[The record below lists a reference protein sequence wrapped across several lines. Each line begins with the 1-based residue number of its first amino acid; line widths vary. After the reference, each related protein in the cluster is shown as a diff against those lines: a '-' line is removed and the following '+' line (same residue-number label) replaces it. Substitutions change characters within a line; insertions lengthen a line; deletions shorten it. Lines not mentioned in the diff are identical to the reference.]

1 MENANVDVRVSP
13 GLHPDNVKQID
24 GFDEQTAPYLAPT
37 MTAFSTAYEGV
48 RAVLAAKEAA
58 AANPTWNEAQQI
70 IHTDDFA
77 QKHLTRITKSFD
89 VTRSNLDKAIV
100 ALEQQLTTPIESKA
114 AASIAGEIRAYAKNL
129 PSEQRHKFI
138 QQAIDEGD
146 HTTVSAL
153 LGAPAYLSG
162 LDANFQQTY
171 VRFWNERSAPEI
183 AQRLKAMKG
192 AKQMIEERAGLVFKE
207 LEKAVGAP
215 PHKAAALRKAKTEAE
230 QAFVLKDIGQ

>member
-1 MENANVDVRVSP
+1 MTDNVDARITPS
-13 GLHPDNVKQID
+13 LHPDNVKNID

-48 RAVLAAKEAA
+48 RAVWAAKEAA
-58 AANPTWNEAQQI
+58 AHNPTWNEAMQI

-77 QKHLTRITKSFD
+77 QKHFAKISKSFD
-89 VTRSNLDKAIV
+89 VTRSNLEKGITM
-100 ALEQQLTTPIESKA
+100 LEQQLAAPIESKA
-114 AASIAGEIRAYAKNL
+114 AQSIAGEIRAFVRDMPTEK
-129 PSEQRHKFI
+129 RHKFI
-138 QQAIDEGD
+138 QEAIDTGD
-146 HTTVSAL
+146 EKTVSAL

-171 VRFWNERSAPEI
+171 VRFWNERSAPEV

-215 PHKAAALRKAKTEAE
+215 PHKAAALRQAKTNAE
-230 QAFVLKDIGQ
+230 KAFILQDLG

>member
-1 MENANVDVRVSP
+1 MTDNVDHRISP
-13 GLHPDNVKQID
+13 SLHPENVKSID

-77 QKHLTRITKSFD
+77 QKHLARITKSFD

-114 AASIAGEIRAYAKNL
+114 AASIAGEIRAFVRDMPTEK
-129 PSEQRHKFI
+129 RHAFI
-138 QQAIDEGD
+138 QQALDAAD
-146 HTTVSAL
+146 HVT
-153 LGAPAYLSG
+153 LGAVLGSPPYLSG
-162 LDANFQQTY
+162 LDANFQAVY
-171 VRFWNERSAPEI
+171 VRHYHERNSPEL

-192 AKQMIEERAGLVFKE
+192 AKQMIEERAGLVFE
-207 LEKAVGAP
+207 SMARAVGAP
-215 PHKAAALRKAKTEAE
+215 PHKAKALREAKTAAE
-230 QAFVLKDIGQ
+230 QAFVLKDICQ

>member
-1 MENANVDVRVSP
+1 MTDNVDHRISP
-13 GLHPDNVKQID
+13 SLHPENVKSID

-77 QKHLTRITKSFD
+77 QKHLARITKSFD

-114 AASIAGEIRAYAKNL
+114 AASIAGEIRAFVRYMPTEK
-129 PSEQRHKFI
+129 RHAFI
-138 QQAIDEGD
+138 QQALDAAD
-146 HTTVSAL
+146 HVT
-153 LGAPAYLSG
+153 LGAVLGSPPYLSG
-162 LDANFQQTY
+162 LDANFQAVY
-171 VRFWNERSAPEI
+171 VRHYHERNSPEL

-192 AKQMIEERAGLVFKE
+192 AKQMIEERAGLVFE
-207 LEKAVGAP
+207 SMARAVGAP
-215 PHKAAALRKAKTEAE
+215 PHKAKALREAKTAAE

>member
-1 MENANVDVRVSP
+1 MTDNVDHRITPS
-13 GLHPDNVKQID
+13 LHPENVKSID

-37 MTAFSTAYEGV
+37 MTAFSAAYEGV

-114 AASIAGEIRAYAKNL
+114 AASIAGEIRAFVRDMPTEK
-129 PSEQRHKFI
+129 RHAFI
-138 QQAIDEGD
+138 QQALDAAD
-146 HTTVSAL
+146 HVT
-153 LGAPAYLSG
+153 LGAVLGSPPYLSG
-162 LDANFQQTY
+162 LDANFQAVY
-171 VRFWNERSAPEI
+171 VRHYHERNSPEL

-192 AKQMIEERAGLVFKE
+192 AKQMIEERAGLVFE
-207 LEKAVGAP
+207 SMARAVGAP
-215 PHKAAALRKAKTEAE
+215 PHKAKALREAKTAAE

>member
-1 MENANVDVRVSP
+1 MTDNVDHRISP
-13 GLHPDNVKQID
+13 SLHPENVKSID

-77 QKHLTRITKSFD
+77 QKHLARITKSFD

-114 AASIAGEIRAYAKNL
+114 AASIAGEIRAFVRDMPTEK
-129 PSEQRHKFI
+129 RHAFI
-138 QQAIDEGD
+138 QQALDAAD
-146 HTTVSAL
+146 HVT
-153 LGAPAYLSG
+153 LGAVLGSPPYLSG
-162 LDANFQQTY
+162 LDANFQAVY
-171 VRFWNERSAPEI
+171 VRHYHERNSPEL

-192 AKQMIEERAGLVFKE
+192 AKQMIEERAGLVFE
-207 LEKAVGAP
+207 SMARAVGAP
-215 PHKAAALRKAKTEAE
+215 PHKAAALRKAKTAAE
-230 QAFVLKDIGQ
+230 QAFVLKDICQ

>member
-1 MENANVDVRVSP
+1 MTDNVDHRITPS
-13 GLHPDNVKQID
+13 LHPENVKSID

-114 AASIAGEIRAYAKNL
+114 AASIAGEIRAFVRDMPTEK
-129 PSEQRHKFI
+129 RHAFI
-138 QQAIDEGD
+138 QQALDAAD
-146 HTTVSAL
+146 HVT
-153 LGAPAYLSG
+153 LGAVLGSPPYLSG
-162 LDANFQQTY
+162 LDANFQAVY
-171 VRFWNERSAPEI
+171 VRHYHERNSPEL

-192 AKQMIEERAGLVFKE
+192 AKQMIEERAGLVFE
-207 LEKAVGAP
+207 SMARAVGAP
-215 PHKAAALRKAKTEAE
+215 PHKAKALREAKTAAE

>member
-1 MENANVDVRVSP
+1 MTDNVDHRISP
-13 GLHPDNVKQID
+13 SLHPENVKSID

-48 RAVLAAKEAA
+48 RAVLAAKEAV

-77 QKHLTRITKSFD
+77 QKHLARITKSFD

-114 AASIAGEIRAYAKNL
+114 AASIAGEIRAFVRDMPTEK
-129 PSEQRHKFI
+129 RHAFI
-138 QQAIDEGD
+138 QQALDAAD
-146 HTTVSAL
+146 HVT
-153 LGAPAYLSG
+153 LGAVLGSPPYLSG
-162 LDANFQQTY
+162 LDANFQAVY
-171 VRFWNERSAPEI
+171 VRHYHERNSPEL

-192 AKQMIEERAGLVFKE
+192 AKQMIEERAGLVFE
-207 LEKAVGAP
+207 SMARAVGAP
-215 PHKAAALRKAKTEAE
+215 PHKAKALREAKTAAE

>member
-1 MENANVDVRVSP
+1 MTDNVDHRITPS
-13 GLHPDNVKQID
+13 LHPENVKSID

-114 AASIAGEIRAYAKNL
+114 AASIAGEIRAFVRDMPTEK
-129 PSEQRHKFI
+129 RHAFI
-138 QQAIDEGD
+138 QQALDAAD
-146 HTTVSAL
+146 HVT
-153 LGAPAYLSG
+153 LGAVLGSPPYVSG
-162 LDANFQQTY
+162 LDANFQAVY
-171 VRFWNERSAPEI
+171 VRHYHERNSPEL

-192 AKQMIEERAGLVFKE
+192 AKQMIEERAGLVFE
-207 LEKAVGAP
+207 SMARAVGAP
-215 PHKAAALRKAKTEAE
+215 PHKAKALREAKTAAE

>member
-1 MENANVDVRVSP
+1 MTDNVDARITPS
-13 GLHPDNVKQID
+13 LHPDNVKNID

-48 RAVLAAKEAA
+48 RAVWAAKEAA
-58 AANPTWNEAQQI
+58 AHNPTWNEAMQI

-77 QKHLTRITKSFD
+77 QKHFAKISKSFD
-89 VTRSNLDKAIV
+89 VTRSNLEKGITM
-100 ALEQQLTTPIESKA
+100 LEQQLAAPIESKA
-114 AASIAGEIRAYAKNL
+114 TQSIAGEIRAFVRDMPTEK
-129 PSEQRHKFI
+129 RHKFI
-138 QQAIDEGD
+138 QKAIDAGD
-146 HTTVSAL
+146 EKTVSAL

-171 VRFWNERSAPEI
+171 VRFWNERSAPEV

-215 PHKAAALRKAKTEAE
+215 PHKAAALR
-230 QAFVLKDIGQ
+230 

>member
-1 MENANVDVRVSP
+1 MTDNVDHRITPS
-13 GLHPDNVKQID
+13 LHPENVKSID

-77 QKHLTRITKSFD
+77 QKHLARITKSFD

-114 AASIAGEIRAYAKNL
+114 AASIAGEIRAFVRDMPTEK
-129 PSEQRHKFI
+129 RHAFI
-138 QQAIDEGD
+138 QQALDAAD
-146 HTTVSAL
+146 HVT
-153 LGAPAYLSG
+153 LGAVLGSPPYLSG
-162 LDANFQQTY
+162 LDANFQAVY
-171 VRFWNERSAPEI
+171 VRHYHERNSPEL

-192 AKQMIEERAGLVFKE
+192 AKQMIEERAGLVFE
-207 LEKAVGAP
+207 SMARAVGAP
-215 PHKAAALRKAKTEAE
+215 PHKAKALREAKTAAE

>member
-1 MENANVDVRVSP
+1 MTDNVDHRISP
-13 GLHPDNVKQID
+13 SLHPENVKSID

-77 QKHLTRITKSFD
+77 QKHLARITKSFD

-114 AASIAGEIRAYAKNL
+114 AASIAGEIRAFVRDMPTEK
-129 PSEQRHKFI
+129 RHAFI
-138 QQAIDEGD
+138 QQALDAAD
-146 HTTVSAL
+146 HVT
-153 LGAPAYLSG
+153 LGAVLGSPPYLSG
-162 LDANFQQTY
+162 LDANFQAVY
-171 VRFWNERSAPEI
+171 VRHYHERNSPEL

-192 AKQMIEERAGLVFKE
+192 AKQMIEERAGLVFE
-207 LEKAVGAP
+207 SMARAVGAP
-215 PHKAAALRKAKTEAE
+215 PHKAKALREAKTAAE

>member
-1 MENANVDVRVSP
+1 MTDNVDHRISP
-13 GLHPDNVKQID
+13 SLHPENVKSID

-77 QKHLTRITKSFD
+77 QKHLARITKSFD

-114 AASIAGEIRAYAKNL
+114 AASIAGEIRAFVRDMPTEK
-129 PSEQRHKFI
+129 RHAFI
-138 QQAIDEGD
+138 QQALDAAD
-146 HTTVSAL
+146 HVT
-153 LGAPAYLSG
+153 LGAVLGSPPYLSG
-162 LDANFQQTY
+162 LDANFQAVY
-171 VRFWNERSAPEI
+171 VRHYHERNSPEL

-192 AKQMIEERAGLVFKE
+192 AKQMIEERAGLVFE
-207 LEKAVGAP
+207 SMARAVGAP
-215 PHKAAALRKAKTEAE
+215 PHKAKALREAKTAAK

>member
-1 MENANVDVRVSP
+1 MTDNVDHRISP
-13 GLHPDNVKQID
+13 SLHPENVKSID

-77 QKHLTRITKSFD
+77 QKHLARITKSFD

-114 AASIAGEIRAYAKNL
+114 AASIAGEIRAFVRDMPTEK
-129 PSEQRHKFI
+129 RHAFI
-138 QQAIDEGD
+138 QQALDAAD
-146 HTTVSAL
+146 HVT
-153 LGAPAYLSG
+153 LGAVLGSPPYLSG
-162 LDANFQQTY
+162 LDANFQAVY
-171 VRFWNERSAPEI
+171 VRHYHERNSPEL

-192 AKQMIEERAGLVFKE
+192 AKQMIEERAGLVFE
-207 LEKAVGAP
+207 SMARAVGAP
-215 PHKAAALRKAKTEAE
+215 PHKAKALREAKTAAE
-230 QAFVLKDIGQ
+230 QAFVLKDVGQ

>member
-1 MENANVDVRVSP
+1 MTDNVDARITPS
-13 GLHPDNVKQID
+13 LHPDNVKNID

-48 RAVLAAKEAA
+48 RAVWAAKEAA
-58 AANPTWNEAQQI
+58 AHNPTWNEAMQI

-77 QKHLTRITKSFD
+77 QKHFAKISKSFD
-89 VTRSNLDKAIV
+89 VTRSNLEKGITM
-100 ALEQQLTTPIESKA
+100 LEQQLAAPIESKA
-114 AASIAGEIRAYAKNL
+114 AQSIAGEIRAFVRDMPTEK
-129 PSEQRHKFI
+129 RHKFI
-138 QQAIDEGD
+138 QEAIDAGD
-146 HTTVSAL
+146 EKTVSAL

-171 VRFWNERSAPEI
+171 VRFWNERSAPEV

-215 PHKAAALRKAKTEAE
+215 PHKAAALRQAKTNAE
-230 QAFVLKDIGQ
+230 KAFILQDLG

>member
-1 MENANVDVRVSP
+1 MPTEIDARITP
-13 GLHPDNVKQID
+13 TLHPDNVASID

-37 MTAFSTAYEGV
+37 MTAFSTAYEGI
-48 RAVLAAKEAA
+48 RAVHAAKAKAKE
-58 AANPTWNEAQQI
+58 NPTWNEAMQI

-114 AASIAGEIRAYAKNL
+114 AASIAGEIRAFVRDMPTEK
-129 PSEQRHKFI
+129 RHAFI
-138 QQAIDEGD
+138 QQALDAAD
-146 HTTVSAL
+146 HVT
-153 LGAPAYLSG
+153 LGAVLGSPPYLSG
-162 LDANFQQTY
+162 LDANFQAVY
-171 VRFWNERSAPEI
+171 VRHYHERNSPEL

>member
-1 MENANVDVRVSP
+1 MTDNVDARITPS
-13 GLHPDNVKQID
+13 LHPDNVKNID

-48 RAVLAAKEAA
+48 RAVWAAKEAA
-58 AANPTWNEAQQI
+58 AHNPTRNEAMQI

-77 QKHLTRITKSFD
+77 QKHFAKISKSFD
-89 VTRSNLDKAIV
+89 VTRSNLEKGITM
-100 ALEQQLTTPIESKA
+100 LEQQLAAPIESKA
-114 AASIAGEIRAYAKNL
+114 TQSIAGEIRAFVRDMPTEK
-129 PSEQRHKFI
+129 RHKFI
-138 QQAIDEGD
+138 QEAIDAGD
-146 HTTVSAL
+146 EKTVSAL

-171 VRFWNERSAPEI
+171 VRFWNERSAPEV

-215 PHKAAALRKAKTEAE
+215 PHQAAALR
-230 QAFVLKDIGQ
+230 

>member
-1 MENANVDVRVSP
+1 MPTEIDARITP
-13 GLHPDNVKQID
+13 TLHPDNVASID

-37 MTAFSTAYEGV
+37 MTAFSTAYEGIRSV
-48 RAVLAAKEAA
+48 HEAREKAKT
-58 AANPTWNEAQQI
+58 NPTWNEAHQI

-77 QKHLTRITKSFD
+77 QKHLARITKSFD
-89 VTRSNLDKAIV
+89 VTRSNLEKGIAM
-100 ALEQQLTTPIESKA
+100 LEQQLAAPIESKA
-114 AASIAGEIRAYAKNL
+114 AQSISAEIRAYAKNL
-129 PSEQRHKFI
+129 PNEKRHAFI

-146 HTTVSAL
+146 HTTVSAV

-171 VRFWNERSAPEI
+171 TRFWNERSAPEV

-215 PHKAAALRKAKTEAE
+215 PHKAAALRKAKTDAE
-230 QAFVLKDIGQ
+230 KAFILQDLG

>member
-1 MENANVDVRVSP
+1 MTDNVDHRITPS
-13 GLHPDNVKQID
+13 LHPENVKSID

-77 QKHLTRITKSFD
+77 QKHLARITKSFD

-114 AASIAGEIRAYAKNL
+114 AASIAGEIRAFVRDMPTEK
-129 PSEQRHKFI
+129 RHAFI
-138 QQAIDEGD
+138 QQALDAAD
-146 HTTVSAL
+146 HVT
-153 LGAPAYLSG
+153 LGAVLGSPPYLSG
-162 LDANFQQTY
+162 LDANFQAVY
-171 VRFWNERSAPEI
+171 VRHYHERNSPEL

-192 AKQMIEERAGLVFKE
+192 AKQMIEERAGLVFE
-207 LEKAVGAP
+207 SMARAVGAP
-215 PHKAAALRKAKTEAE
+215 PHKAAALRKAKTAAE
-230 QAFVLKDIGQ
+230 QAFVLKDICQ

>member
-1 MENANVDVRVSP
+1 MTDNVDARITPS
-13 GLHPDNVKQID
+13 LHPDNVKNID

-48 RAVLAAKEAA
+48 RAVWAAKEAA
-58 AANPTWNEAQQI
+58 AHNPTWNEAMQI

-77 QKHLTRITKSFD
+77 QKHFAKISKSFD
-89 VTRSNLDKAIV
+89 VTRSNLEKGITM
-100 ALEQQLTTPIESKA
+100 LEQQLAAPIESKA
-114 AASIAGEIRAYAKNL
+114 TQSIAGEIRAFVRDMPTEK
-129 PSEQRHKFI
+129 RHKFI
-138 QQAIDEGD
+138 QEAIDAGD
-146 HTTVSAL
+146 EKTVSAL

-171 VRFWNERSAPEI
+171 VRFWNERSAPEV

-192 AKQMIEERAGLVFKE
+192 AGLVFKE

-215 PHKAAALRKAKTEAE
+215 PHKAAALR
-230 QAFVLKDIGQ
+230 

>member
-1 MENANVDVRVSP
+1 MTDNVDHRITPS
-13 GLHPDNVKQID
+13 LHPENVKSID

-77 QKHLTRITKSFD
+77 QKHLARITKSFD

-114 AASIAGEIRAYAKNL
+114 AASIAGEIRAFVRDMPTEK
-129 PSEQRHKFI
+129 RHAFI
-138 QQAIDEGD
+138 QQALDAAD
-146 HTTVSAL
+146 HVT
-153 LGAPAYLSG
+153 LGAVLGSPPYLSG
-162 LDANFQQTY
+162 LDADFQAVY
-171 VRFWNERSAPEI
+171 VRHYHERNSPEL

-192 AKQMIEERAGLVFKE
+192 AKQMIEERAGLVFE
-207 LEKAVGAP
+207 SMARAVGAP
-215 PHKAAALRKAKTEAE
+215 PHKAKALREAKTAAE